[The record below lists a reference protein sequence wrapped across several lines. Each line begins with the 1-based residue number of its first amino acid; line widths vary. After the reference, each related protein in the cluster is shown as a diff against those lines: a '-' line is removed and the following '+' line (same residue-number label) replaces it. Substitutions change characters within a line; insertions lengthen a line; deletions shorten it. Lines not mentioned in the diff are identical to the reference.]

1 MKYIVAKNAL
11 IPVTSPDEELFNTAP
26 SRWTNDTR
34 LHPIASDSAVGA
46 TDLLGNLFQDLQAG
60 RVDAVVIGNEDAGAR

>member
-26 SRWTNDTR
+26 SRWTKDTR
-34 LHPIASDSAVGA
+34 LHPVASDSAGGA
-46 TDLLGNLFQDLQAG
+46 TDLLGNLF
-60 RVDAVVIGNEDAGAR
+60 